1 MSHARAVSH
10 DLHSF
15 FARAQADFMFF
26 SSEYELQL
34 RQLLPT
40 METKDSEVEEKGK
53 VKDEKTSADTS
64 EDSAKKAV
72 VENANERTATKTPGF
87 LCNPLHYIDYTH
99 LSVWEFKCLV
109 VVLRKLT
116 LTVWGQCV
124 QVT

>member
-10 DLHSF
+10 DLLSF

-40 METKDSEVEEKGK
+40 METKDSEVEEEGK
-53 VKDEKTSADTS
+53 MKDEKTSADTS

-87 LCNPLHYIDYTH
+87 LCNPLQYIAH
-99 LSVWEFKCLV
+99 LSAWEFKCLV

-116 LTVWGQCV
+116 LTVWGQCL